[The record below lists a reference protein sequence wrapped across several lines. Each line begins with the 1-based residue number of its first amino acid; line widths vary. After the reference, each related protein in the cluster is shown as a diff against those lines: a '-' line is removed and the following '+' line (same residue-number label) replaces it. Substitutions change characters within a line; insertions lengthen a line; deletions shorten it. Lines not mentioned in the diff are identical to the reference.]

1 MTADAPAAEPFIR
14 PIELE
19 DADAAAELALQL
31 GYQRS
36 ATAVRHWIE
45 SLSTSADQAAY
56 VACLGAQVAGWIEV
70 SVQKHLQSE
79 PYALISG
86 LVVREGFRAK
96 GIGRLLCER
105 AELWAWSAGIRTVR
119 VTSRSTRADAHRFY
133 LKGGYR
139 ETKTSH
145 VFEKKRDL

>member
-1 MTADAPAAEPFIR
+1 MTADAPATEPFIR
-14 PIELE
+14 PIEPA
-19 DADAAAELALQL
+19 DADAAAGLALQL
-31 GYQRS
+31 GYQRP
-36 ATAVRHWIE
+36 AAAVRHWIE
-45 SLSTSADQAAY
+45 NMPASGDQVAF

-86 LVVREGFRAK
+86 LVIREGLRGK

-105 AELWAWSAGIRTVR
+105 AEQWAWNAGVTTVR
-119 VTSRSTRADAHRFY
+119 VTSRSTRTDAHRFY

-139 ETKTSH
+139 KTKTSH
-145 VFEKKRDL
+145 VFEKASSF